1 MPFQVSP
8 GVNVSEI
15 DLTTVVP
22 AVSTT
27 EGAIAG
33 VFHWGPVD
41 QRILVDSETSLVNR
55 FGKPSTHNAETFF
68 TAANFLSYGNQL
80 YVTRTANVT
89 VSTSTSYTYANG
101 TTATLAANVIS
112 AYTAIGNTGAVTT
125 RTLYNIRNRE
135 DFDTKQPSFDDSGEN
150 TVIYAAKYPGSY
162 GNSLRVSQ
170 CDTSN
175 QFFQRLN
182 LVSNAFISSTSS
194 SIRFVVGNASAVVA
208 VSNTSTGS
216 LSDAANVVNTVFGS
230 LNVGDIV
237 LAGNTTVGFQRLKV
251 ASFTALDASDNSAN
265 LTSTSWA
272 SLDPQ
277 TNSTH
282 YFATINFDTKY
293 NLAKNASP
301 TFFDREWEY
310 AYLFDTAPGV
320 SLWQST
326 KGGNTSVV
334 DELHVVVVDRLG
346 SFSGTPGTVLETY
359 KEVSRAT
366 DARLEDGASNYYMSV
381 INDTSNYIWA
391 TNARSG
397 AGVAAAAT
405 ITSSSATTPLTFNL
419 SGGSDGFDEETIEV
433 GDVLRGYDQYAS
445 AQSVDISFILQG
457 KARGPNDYGTQL
469 AKYLVE
475 NIAEVRKDCIVFA
488 TPTKEAVV
496 RNPGSEVSATL
507 LYRNSTIS
515 SSYLVIDSAYKYQ
528 YDRYN
533 DTYRYVPMNGDTA
546 GLCVR
551 TDSERDPWF
560 SPAGF
565 NRGQIKNIVKLSYN
579 PSQAER
585 DALYKA
591 GINPVVTFPGQG
603 TVLFGDKTALARPSA
618 FDRINVRRLFISL
631 EKAISTASKYMLFEF
646 NDTFTRAQ
654 FVNMVEPFL
663 RDIQGRRGI
672 YDFKVVCDE
681 SNNTADVIDRNAFV
695 GDIYIKPARAINYIQ
710 LNFVA
715 VRTGVEFN
723 EIVGGF

>member
-41 QRILVDSETSLVNR
+41 QKILVDSETTLVNR

-101 TTATLAANVIS
+101 TTSTLAANVIS
-112 AYTAIGNTGAVTT
+112 AHTAIGNTSAVTT
-125 RTLYNIRNRE
+125 RTLYNIKNRD
-135 DFDTKQPSFDDSGEN
+135 DFDIKVQSFDDAGEN
-150 TVIYAAKYPGSY
+150 GVIYAAKYPGSY

-175 QFFQRLN
+175 QFSQRLN
-182 LVSNAFISSTSS
+182 LTPNTFISNTATSV
-194 SIRFVVGNASAVVA
+194 RFVVGNTAAVVA
-208 VSNTSTGS
+208 VSNSSTGS
-216 LSDAANVVNTVFGS
+216 LSDAAAVVNSVFGS
-230 LNVGDIV
+230 LNVGDVVI
-237 LAGNTTVGFQRLKV
+237 AGNTTVGFQRLKV
-251 ASFTALDASDNSAN
+251 SSFTALDASDNSAS

-272 SLDPQ
+272 ALDPQ

-282 YFATINFDTKY
+282 YFATVNFETKY
-293 NLAKNASP
+293 NLSKSANNAVI
-301 TFFDREWEY
+301 DREWEY
-310 AYLFDTAPGV
+310 AQLFDTAPGTSV
-320 SLWQST
+320 WQST
-326 KGGNTSVV
+326 KGGNTSVI
-334 DELHVVVVDRLG
+334 DELHVVVVDKNG
-346 SFSGTPGTVLETY
+346 SFTGSPGTVLETY

-366 DARLEDGASNYYMSV
+366 DAKLEDGTNNYYVSL

-397 AGVAAAAT
+397 AAVAPAAT
-405 ITSSSATTPLTFNL
+405 IVSSSATTPLSFNL
-419 SGGSDGFDEETIEV
+419 SGGSDGFDEDTIEV
-433 GDVLRGYDQYAS
+433 GDILRGYDQYKS
-445 AQSVDISFILQG
+445 AESVDLSFVLQG
-457 KARGPNDYGTQL
+457 KARGPNDNHTQL
-469 AKYLVE
+469 ANYLTQ
-475 NIAEVRKDCIVFA
+475 NIAEVRKDCVVFA
-488 TPTKEAVV
+488 SPPSYATV
-496 RNPGSEVSATL
+496 RNPGNEAIQVV
-507 LYRNSTIS
+507 LYRNNLVS
-515 SSYLVIDSAYKYQ
+515 SSYLVVDSAYKYQ
-528 YDRYN
+528 YDKYN
-533 DTYRYVPMNGDTA
+533 DMYRYVPLNGDTA
-546 GLCVR
+546 GLCAR
-551 TDSERDPWF
+551 TDNERDPWF

-565 NRGQIKNIVKLSYN
+565 NRGQVKNIVKLSFN

-585 DALYKA
+585 DALYKV
-591 GINPVVTFPGQG
+591 GVNPVVTFPGQG
-603 TVLFGDKTALARPSA
+603 TILFGDKTALARPSA
-618 FDRINVRRLFISL
+618 FDRINVRRLFIVL

-646 NDTFTRAQ
+646 NDPFTRAQ
-654 FVNMVEPFL
+654 FKNMVEPFL

-672 YDFKVVCDE
+672 YDYKVVCDD
-681 SNNTADVIDRNAFV
+681 SNNTGEIIDRGEFV
-695 GDIYIKPARAINYIQ
+695 GDIYIKPARSINYIQ